1 MKSDQNYLFL
11 IGAGEGGGF
20 GKGGEKCL
28 QAEALHAKFQ
38 PKAKFN
44 S

>member
-1 MKSDQNYLFL
+1 MKSDQNYLFH
-11 IGAGEGGGF
+11 IGVGGGGF
-20 GKGGEKCL
+20 GEGGKKCL

>member
-1 MKSDQNYLFL
+1 MIFFFIFIK
-11 IGAGEGGGF
+11 
-20 GKGGEKCL
+20 KCL
-28 QAEALHAKFQ
+28 QAETLHAKFQ